1 MTGIA
6 IDRADGVTILTL
18 DRVEKRNAITAA
30 MYTALADALDTA
42 AGDDE
47 VRVVVIRGARSV
59 FTAGNDLA
67 DFLENPP
74 TGMHAP
80 VMRFLTTI
88 AAFPKPLV
96 AAVCGPAVGVGTT
109 LLLHCDLVYAADD
122 ALLLLPFVD
131 LGLVPEAA
139 SSLLLPR
146 QLGYHR
152 AAAALLLGEPIAPAT
167 ALAAGLVNAVLPG
180 DAVDDAALAAARR
193 LAAKPATALIESK
206 RLLKTGQHEAVLA
219 RMTEEAAVF
228 ERMVR
233 EPAAREAFA
242 AFLGRG

>member
-1 MTGIA
+1 MSDIA
-6 IDRADGVTILTL
+6 IHTADGVTSLTL
-18 DRVEKRNAITAA
+18 DRVEKKNAITST
-30 MYTALADALDTA
+30 MYTALSDALDA
-42 AGDDE
+42 AAADDE

-67 DFLENPP
+67 DFLHDPP
-74 TGMHAP
+74 TGMDSP

-88 AAFPKPLV
+88 ASFPLPLV

-109 LLLHCDLVYAADD
+109 MLLHCDLVYASDD
-122 ALLLLPFVD
+122 AMLLLPFVD

-152 AAAALLLGEPIAPAT
+152 AAEALLLGEPIAPAA

-180 DAVDDAALAAARR
+180 DEVDDAALAVARR
-193 LAAKPATALIESK
+193 LAAKPASALRESK
-206 RLLKTGQHEAVLA
+206 RLLKSGDQDAVRERIAQEAVVFA
-219 RMTEEAAVF
+219 RML
-228 ERMVR
+228 R
-233 EPAAREAFA
+233 EPAARDALA
-242 AFLGRG
+242 AFLGTR